1 MSTQSTAL
9 SDHEAAGPGPVS
21 KSRPS
26 PTPAVTVKYATI
38 ADWITISGMRRTG
51 TYEALGRGEL
61 RAIKINNR
69 TLIDVEHGLAWLT
82 SLPAAEIT
90 TGRRRDAA
98 NEASGCGGG
107 NDRV

>member
-9 SDHEAAGPGPVS
+9 SDHEAAGPGLVS

-26 PTPAVTVKYATI
+26 PAPAVTAKYATI
-38 ADWITISGMRRTG
+38 PDWITISGMRRTG
-51 TYEALGRGEL
+51 IYEALGQGKL

-69 TLIDVEHGLAWLT
+69 TLIDVEHGLAWLA
-82 SLPAAEIT
+82 SLPTADIT

-98 NEASGCGGG
+98 NAAFSREAAS
-107 NDRV
+107 